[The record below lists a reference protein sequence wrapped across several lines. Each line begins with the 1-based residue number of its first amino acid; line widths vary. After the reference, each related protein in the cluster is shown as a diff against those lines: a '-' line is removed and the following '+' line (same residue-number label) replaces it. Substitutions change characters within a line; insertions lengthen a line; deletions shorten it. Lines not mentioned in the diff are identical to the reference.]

1 MASLSFMQFLP
12 GQRDNYLAQV
22 TAAYPELSSRFRRVI
37 GRRPPTDEDQRPIR
51 ALFERTCERLGLEP
65 IGDTLRVDPAIPD
78 EIRTLALH
86 DIPGRWGRMDA
97 VAEG

>member
-1 MASLSFMQFLP
+1 MQFLP

-37 GRRPPTDEDQRPIR
+37 GRRPPTDEDQQPIR

-65 IGDTLRVDPAIPD
+65 IGTGNSIRSEQKSEPAQLGLFDSP
-78 EIRTLALH
+78 A
-86 DIPGRWGRMDA
+86 P
-97 VAEG
+97 